1 MEGFIFFESVYW
13 RFVLDISKSGKF
25 QSTVKDKAT
34 IDVYWCVFIHFVAF
48 CGSSVCKIATLCVVH
63 NSVGSALLVPTV
75 DGHTRA
81 SRCGTGGGTVPALF
95 CSVT

>member
-34 IDVYWCVFIHFVAF
+34 IDVYGVYSYTLWHFVD
-48 CGSSVCKIATLCVVH
+48 IA
-63 NSVGSALLVPTV
+63 SAK
-75 DGHTRA
+75 
-81 SRCGTGGGTVPALF
+81 
-95 CSVT
+95 

>member
-1 MEGFIFFESVYW
+1 MSTGVYSYTCA
-13 RFVLDISKSGKF
+13 VLWTF
-25 QSTVKDKAT
+25 
-34 IDVYWCVFIHFVAF
+34 
-48 CGSSVCKIATLCVVH
+48 VCKIVTLCVVH

-95 CSVT
+95 YSVT